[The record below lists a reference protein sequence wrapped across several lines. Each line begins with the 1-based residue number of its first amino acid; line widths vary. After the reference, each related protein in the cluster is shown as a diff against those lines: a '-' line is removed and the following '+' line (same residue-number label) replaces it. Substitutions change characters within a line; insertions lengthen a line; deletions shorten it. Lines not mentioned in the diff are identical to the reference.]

1 MVLCKRLMVCF
12 GIYKFLIYLF
22 IPKFYQKYVKAHE
35 TGNQIKDIRMEAQW
49 CSLIKLSYENFMY
62 SSEKSY
68 LHYLCKPLV

>member
-35 TGNQIKDIRMEAQW
+35 TGNQIKDIRMEA
-49 CSLIKLSYENFMY
+49 
-62 SSEKSY
+62 
-68 LHYLCKPLV
+68 